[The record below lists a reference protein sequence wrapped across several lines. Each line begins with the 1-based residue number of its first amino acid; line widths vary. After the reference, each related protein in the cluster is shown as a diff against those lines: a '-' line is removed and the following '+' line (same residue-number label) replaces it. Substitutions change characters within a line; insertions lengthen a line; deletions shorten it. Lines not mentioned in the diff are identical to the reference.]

1 MSLVV
6 ACSLPSSFTF
16 DHGGRT
22 IVLNGANVSTNMDVL
37 PANGASN
44 DTELRAAGYGLTFL
58 TDGEAELFLAWADS
72 VTKGVDGKYLVE
84 PFAPIATGAIKWNK
98 TEKEARTEAK
108 NSPGTGIPGIDPEKE
123 LPKEGLEPATKD

>member
-6 ACSLPSSFTF
+6 ACSLPSGLAV
-16 DHGGRT
+16 DHGGKT
-22 IVLNGANVSTNMDVL
+22 IVLNGANVSTNLEML
-37 PANGASN
+37 PANGSQG

-58 TDGEAELFLAWADS
+58 SDADAETFLAWVAS
-72 VTKGVDGKYLVE
+72 VTKAPDGSDLRE
-84 PFAPIATGAIKWNK
+84 PFAPIATGAVKWNK

-108 NSPGTGIPGIDPEKE
+108 NSPGTGIPGIDPAKE